1 MRAFF
6 PTLAMLFVLTSGA
19 EAGQVWLTM
28 DQVRPYKLES
38 PALNIAVGNPAIAD
52 VTVQD
57 SQNIL
62 LFGKSPGL
70 TNIYVFDEAGE
81 VVENLVIRVRSQNSD
96 MLTLHRGASRI
107 TYNCTSN
114 CEPAITVGDAP
125 QVFDD
130 ISAQAKKKALQAKT
144 ATDEN

>member
-6 PTLAMLFVLTSGA
+6 STLATLFVLTTGA

-28 DQVRPYKLES
+28 DQVHPYKLET
-38 PALNIAVGNPAIAD
+38 PAVDIAVGNPAVAD

-57 SQNIL
+57 NQNLL

-81 VVENLVIRVRSQNSD
+81 VIENIVIRVRSQNSD
-96 MLTLHRGASRI
+96 MLTLHKGVLRV
-107 TYNCTSN
+107 TYNCTTS
-114 CEPAITVGDAP
+114 CEPAMTVGDATD
-125 QVFDD
+125 VFDD
-130 ISAQAKKKALQAKT
+130 ISAQVKKKVRQVET
-144 ATDEN
+144 ATKGE